1 MQLQPEKV
9 KDFFDR
15 LASTW
20 DSTREPNYPVIER
33 ILDAAGITGGVTV
46 LDAACGTGVL
56 FPSCLRRGVRHLTGV
71 DLSPEMIRI
80 AGEKFTDPRLTLLTG
95 DAEALPLPRYDRIIL
110 FNAFPHFPH
119 PQRLI
124 ASLSGRLLPG
134 GRLTIA
140 HDRSRFAVNG
150 HHEQEASEVSL
161 GLSPA
166 GTVAEWFAPHLT
178 VDTAVDN
185 DTCYIVSGAISARP
199 DFA

>member
-33 ILDAAGITGGVTV
+33 ILDAAGITAGVTV
-46 LDAACGTGVL
+46 LDA
-56 FPSCLRRGVRHLTGV
+56 
-71 DLSPEMIRI
+71 